1 MVHHT
6 ADAATEYNGTKF
18 IGSSPQLRT
27 AWLPG
32 GASPSE
38 SCQENALRDLT
49 EDAIYSHWTRLVTG
63 ANKCGASGAQWHG
76 RP

>member
-18 IGSSPQLRT
+18 VRPFPQLRT

-49 EDAIYSHWTRLVTG
+49 EDAIYSH
-63 ANKCGASGAQWHG
+63 
-76 RP
+76 